1 MKTNFKLVFYST
13 FLVWMFFAACGERNT
28 PRSGGDGQEAGPGS
42 IDPDESVSRDDYG
55 RDGNQTNSTES
66 DSEYQQRMSS
76 KELEQGNTTGDNGK
90 QKKGDE

>member
-1 MKTNFKLVFYST
+1 MKTNIKLVFYST
-13 FLVWMFFAACGERNT
+13 FFVWMFFAACSERNT

-55 RDGNQTNSTES
+55 RDGNQTNES
-66 DSEYQQRMSS
+66 DSEYQKRVSS
-76 KELEQGNTTGDNGK
+76 KKFEQGNTNGDNGT